1 MATEGM
7 AEQTNWHWK
16 LRLCGCLIAAFV
28 TAPLP
33 TIQSAEP
40 GGSLTV
46 APLGVS
52 SQEASAQT
60 LPAPAQHA
68 TTPVNPN
75 ATHSFSLNASGSTD
89 ASHVHAANVANDN
102 AAASSSSSSYQTPA
116 QATIEEALNRRG
128 SITFRKMPLQEVVF
142 SLSELWQINIVAGEK
157 VTGEVSGVFND
168 APLRDVLAAV
178 LTSSGYGYTSAG
190 SSLVV
195 LPIDEVGTSSPE
207 FRSRTIALPVAN
219 SQQQS
224 SMIEAAKMLLSDRGK
239 IQAFGNGR
247 VLVIDSPERIA
258 GVERMFNELSAG
270 TGSSAGQSGTATSS
284 IGGNVPGN
292 VGWARTRIAYF
303 TPQYTEAAEMGVSLS
318 EALGSGVVASTPDA
332 SSPAAAANSD
342 APIVA
347 VYEEEN
353 RIMVRGTP
361 EQLTLAAEAFQQLDV
376 PRAQV
381 RISALIYDVNLE
393 ELESLGIQW
402 GRGTLGGQAT
412 AKTLEFA
419 SLVPTGAIAEAG
431 ASTLTMGSIA
441 KDFNASLIV
450 EALDSTAEAK
460 LLANPSITVG
470 DRRDAT
476 IKIVTQIPYRTA
488 ETPEQSTSDEGTS
501 VITQQI
507 PTVEFKEAGI
517 TLVVRPRISNDGII
531 EMVVKPKHS
540 TQTGTVNF
548 LPIID
553 EREAET
559 TVRVANGQTFV
570 MGGLRQKKI
579 VENVYGIPYLQEMKY
594 VGKLF
599 QSHKTSIVESE
610 LIVFLKPEIVSPCH
624 PGLARERQA
633 ARISMCQLDQI
644 PYASL
649 CPQTPYCN
657 DLNCPNHH
665 PRARINGGSSEL
677 QMLGGVGMTPFSYS
691 IDENQP
697 YYPAAKNEASY
708 DGGTSIGDG
717 YSDSSGTRNHPSVL
731 SGHPPVNV
739 APYESIP
746 APIPMNQ

>member
-7 AEQTNWHWK
+7 AKRDARRRKRQ
-16 LRLCGCLIAAFV
+16 LCCFLILSSVFGGGTQRTDA
-28 TAPLP
+28 
-33 TIQSAEP
+33 AEP
-40 GGSLTV
+40 VSDQPLVSVEMSSGSQAGGAMNALG
-46 APLGVS
+46 AP
-52 SQEASAQT
+52 Q
-60 LPAPAQHA
+60 
-68 TTPVNPN
+68 PV
-75 ATHSFSLNASGSTD
+75 SLNAS
-89 ASHVHAANVANDN
+89 ANGTQNNTPDVGGAQS
-102 AAASSSSSSYQTPA
+102 AEASSSQS
-116 QATIEEALNRRG
+116 QATQSQSFIEEALQRRA
-128 SITFRKMPLQEVVF
+128 SITFRKTSLQEVVF
-142 SLSELWQINIVAGEK
+142 LLSDLWQINIVAGEK
-157 VTGEVSGVFND
+157 ITGEVSGVFND
-168 APLRDVLAAV
+168 APLRDVLSAI

-195 LPIDEVGTSSPE
+195 LPIDEVGTGSPD
-207 FRSRTIALPVAN
+207 FRSRTIALPITDDVQRA
-219 SQQQS
+219 ST
-224 SMIEAAKMLLSDRGK
+224 IEAAKMLLSDRGK

-258 GVERMFNELSAG
+258 QVEQMFSDLLASDRADSSAAN
-270 TGSSAGQSGTATSS
+270 GSSSGAGDSRASNGAD
-284 IGGNVPGN
+284 N

-318 EALGSGVVASTPDA
+318 EALGSGNTASAA
-332 SSPAAAANSD
+332 SGTTTSTVDP
-342 APIVA
+342 PIVA

-353 RIMVRGTP
+353 RIMVRGTAD
-361 EQLTLAAEAFQQLDV
+361 QLSLAAEAFQQLDV

-393 ELESLGIQW
+393 ELESLGVQW
-402 GRGTLGGQAT
+402 GRGNLGGQAI
-412 AKTLEFA
+412 AKSLEFA
-419 SLVPTGAIAEAG
+419 SLVPTGAIAETG
-431 ASTLTMGSIA
+431 LSTLSMGSIA
-441 KDFNASLIV
+441 NDFNASLIV

-488 ETPEQSTSDEGTS
+488 ETPDQSNSEEGTS

-540 TQTGTVNF
+540 TRTGTVNF

-559 TVRVANGQTFV
+559 TVRVANGQTFM
-570 MGGLRQKKI
+570 MGGLRQKKV
-579 VENVYGIPYLQEMKY
+579 VEDVYGIPYLQDIKY

-599 QSHKTSIVESE
+599 QSHNTSIVESE

-633 ARISMCQLDQI
+633 ARIAMRELDRI
-644 PYASL
+644 PYASH

-665 PRARINGGSSEL
+665 PRVRINGGSQEL
-677 QMLGGVGMTPFSYS
+677 AMLGGEGITPFMVSYS
-691 IDENQP
+691 DEQSA
-697 YYPAAKNEASY
+697 YVSETA
-708 DGGTSIGDG
+708 
-717 YSDSSGTRNHPSVL
+717 HPSHGIENMEGTGWGTGTTDSVPDTY
-731 SGHPPVNV
+731 PPIHV
-739 APYESIP
+739 APYETIP
-746 APIPMNQ
+746 APIPLAQ